1 MVVSSASVRT
11 RFPAETEEMRAVV
24 FRMQDSSYVDAKGRT
39 RWRKNDWVAAELK
52 QLGDFLVIGGYEE
65 SHALRYGRLAHTISR
80 YPESVETL
88 RAEGRLQEI
97 PGVGETVASM
107 IVEYLETGSCAKKN
121 EWAKRT
127 PLSVL
132 DIVAIPGLG
141 AKTVRALY
149 RDRRIRG
156 LESLSRAIDAG
167 KLDGVKGLGKKNLA
181 KIKSHIEKVRDS
193 RSAKSR

>member
-1 MVVSSASVRT
+1 MVAS
-11 RFPAETEEMRAVV
+11 PASGRARLPTETEESRAIETKLK
-24 FRMQDSSYVDAKGRT
+24 DSSYVDAKGRT
-39 RWRKNDWVAAELK
+39 RWRRNDWVAAELK

-88 RAEGRLQEI
+88 RAEGRLREI
-97 PGVGETVASM
+97 PGVGETVAT
-107 IVEYLETGSCAKKN
+107 IIAEYLETGSCTKKN

-149 RDRRIRG
+149 RDYGIRG

-167 KLDGVKGLGKKNLA
+167 KLDGVKGLGERTLA
-181 KIKSHIEKVRDS
+181 KIMSHIEKVRDS
-193 RSAKSR
+193 RSVKLR